1 MAQPHTVQ
9 TSHPP
14 SSHPHPCTHR
24 YCNSLEFTRTGR
36 TKSPSL
42 QLHALSHRLLFLLVS
57 TFQQTHRSS
66 HLTYHQLFTH
76 NLAQPLGGGVKPK
89 ITVDDASF
97 DPLTYKDKFGVL
109 NVNPN
114 LKKDLDLNTAR
125 TPCTRCG
132 RIHRWG
138 PELCTTNTDK
148 DNQTLEPAMTAAE
161 NLTRATKKWDLGFH
175 FKSDPRERPK
185 TVRPSPSAG
194 ASAAQATDTRI
205 ALTSGRGGGVAGRA

>member
-1 MAQPHTVQ
+1 M
-9 TSHPP
+9 
-14 SSHPHPCTHR
+14 
-24 YCNSLEFTRTGR
+24 
-36 TKSPSL
+36 
-42 QLHALSHRLLFLLVS
+42 
-57 TFQQTHRSS
+57 
-66 HLTYHQLFTH
+66 
-76 NLAQPLGGGVKPK
+76 LAQIQNHEFLGPWHEDVMRRSKAAPTPKPQGQASGSNGSSNGSGNGDGKGGGVKPK
-89 ITVDDASF
+89 IAVDDASF

-148 DNQTLEPAMTAAE
+148 ENQTIEPVMSAAE
-161 NLTRATKKWDLGFH
+161 NLLRATKKWDLGFH

-205 ALTSGRGGGVAGRA
+205 ALTSGRGGGVTGRA